1 MSDIKAIERKINRL
15 RKDLEPLNERFA
27 ELRKEAEK
35 KTLEIHHLQERLDL
49 SIEIAR
55 GENGGEAVSKM
66 QMVVLKANQRRGIKI
81 NH

>member
-27 ELRKEAEK
+27 ALQKEAEK
-35 KTLEIHHLQERLDL
+35 KTLEITHLQQRLDL

-55 GENGGEAVSKM
+55 GENGGEAVSKL
-66 QMVVLKANQRRGIKI
+66 QMVVLKANQRRGIRMK
-81 NH
+81 